1 MWMRP
6 FLFSLTSGCLAEHMG
21 KKKHKICVLLR
32 RCHLLNFEFD
42 FMDRAP
48 LLQDCPELHHCL
60 FYQNGSSVNRDFAF
74 IQHCQ
79 RNYFIQPIFI
89 IHLDQYTNTN
99 MYIYTRL
106 YISIHTHM
114 FVEFGKSIRNSD
126 QTF

>member
-1 MWMRP
+1 MKISSSCLQHVDAPVSLFIDKWM
-6 FLFSLTSGCLAEHMG
+6 FSRAHGQ
-21 KKKHKICVLLR
+21 KKTHKICVLLR

-79 RNYFIQPIFI
+79 RNYSIQHICI

-99 MYIYTRL
+99 MYIYIHDYTYL
-106 YISIHTHM
+106 FTHTH
-114 FVEFGKSIRNSD
+114 VC
-126 QTF
+126 